1 MTRVVCIGNPASAG
15 GRARHRLGEVER
27 SFAVAH
33 EGVRSYR
40 TEGPGHATVLARDA
54 LERGAELV
62 VSIGGDGTA
71 NEVLAG
77 FVDARGDNL
86 FPDAELAV
94 IACGTG
100 SDFQRHLG
108 RRNLSA
114 QIDAVVD
121 GRAHRVDYGVARLVA
136 NDGRPLVRPFLNEAS
151 VGLSGHVVD
160 NVRRTPRV
168 LGTHGAYAIGAL
180 RSLLA
185 HRDKGVTLIL
195 DDGVPRELPLTLGV
209 VANGQYF
216 GGGMWIAP
224 EARCDDGWFDVLWT
238 GGRGKLHFLG
248 LLARV
253 FGGTHTVVPGVRTAR
268 SRTIRFMP
276 RNARDIVLVDLDGE
290 QPGRLPASFHI
301 VPGGLLLRAAG
312 LHERA
317 VPRETGLFEPVEPVR
332 PTPVLH

>member
-15 GRARHRLGEVER
+15 GRVRHRLAEVER
-27 SFAVAH
+27 SFAAAY
-33 EGVRSYR
+33 EGVEMLR

-54 LERGAELV
+54 LERGAELI
-62 VSIGGDGTA
+62 VSVGGDGTT
-71 NEVLAG
+71 NEILAG
-77 FVDARGDNL
+77 FVDDRGDNR
-86 FPDAELAV
+86 FPDVELAV
-94 IACGTG
+94 LACGTG

-108 RRNLSA
+108 RRKLSA

-121 GRAHRVDYGVARLVA
+121 ARSHRVDYGVARLVSR
-136 NDGRPLVRPFLNEAS
+136 DGQPLVRPFLNEAS
-151 VGLSGHVVD
+151 VGFSGQVVD
-160 NVRRTPRV
+160 TVRRTPRM
-168 LGTHGAYAIGAL
+168 LGPHGAYVVGAL
-180 RSLLA
+180 RSLVA

-195 DDGVPRELPLTLGV
+195 DDGVPHELPLTLAV

-238 GGRGKLHFLG
+238 GGRGKLYFLG

-253 FGGTHTVVPGVRTAR
+253 FRGTHTSVPGVRTAR
-268 SRTIRFMP
+268 SRTIRIVP
-276 RNARDIVLVDLDGE
+276 RNERDIVLVDLDGE

-301 VPGGLLLRAAG
+301 VPRGILLRAAG

-317 VPRETGLFEPVEPVR
+317 VPRESGLFEPVEPAR
-332 PTPVLH
+332 PTSLLH